1 MATAK
6 IGIIVKAI
14 MVAEPRTRASS
25 QPWLTTFPGGDYMAL
40 KRMSIKVSEEL
51 YNYISDEAEREG
63 LSMNAVIIFA
73 LNNYKT
79 QNTVGNN
86 VNVMKELLEKLD
98 NEKH

>member
-1 MATAK
+1 
-6 IGIIVKAI
+6 
-14 MVAEPRTRASS
+14 
-25 QPWLTTFPGGDYMAL
+25 MAL

-51 YNYISDEAEREG
+51 YNYISEEAEREG

-86 VNVMKELLEKLD
+86 VNVMKELLDKLQQE
-98 NEKH
+98 NN